1 MIATWG
7 GRHASATPL
16 RILPNPRR
24 MDTLAWS
31 VNGRDVSFRTSFDV
45 PTEIGGYVVVHTP
58 SGARLL
64 TQVHHRRAIDSANSA
79 RLIEGEGRVIRR
91 LDCDEPVGAFD
102 EGALNQAVA
111 DDVADVSLPA
121 SADSVAL
128 RVGSLTTPA
137 VPAGFRAAGFS
148 RHTFLC
154 GQSGSGKTYSM
165 GVLLERVL
173 LDTTLPMIIVDPN
186 SDHVHL
192 GRRRDGGVME
202 NGPVIVAG
210 ADADV
215 ALRVH
220 LSDLTIDEQALTIAL
235 DPIGDAAEFSAFV
248 EAIDAVG
255 AIRYGMRDIARIV
268 GAKTDEV
275 NLRLAQRIA
284 NLGVAHWSVWANEGE
299 SSLVD
304 IGANWRTL
312 VLDVGSLD
320 NDAERAVVS
329 LALLGF
335 MRRRAQKRS
344 VLIVIDEAHNVC
356 PPTSHSAL
364 GAQVTDYAVWIAG
377 EGRKYGLHLLLATQR
392 PQKIH
397 PNVLSQCDNL
407 LLMRMNSRDD
417 LRELARVFSHVP
429 EQMINE
435 STSFTQGEMLAS
447 GPIVRS
453 PLRLQMGTR
462 LTPEGGADL
471 PTDWA
476 KPQ

>member
-1 MIATWG
+1 
-7 GRHASATPL
+7 
-16 RILPNPRR
+16 

-31 VNGRDVSFRTSFDV
+31 VNGRDVSFRTSFDF
-45 PTEIGGYVVVHTP
+45 PTEIGGYVVVRTP
-58 SGARLL
+58 HDARLL
-64 TQVHHRRAIDSANSA
+64 TQVHFRHATESSDSDRRMITGGGN
-79 RLIEGEGRVIRR
+79 VIRR
-91 LDCDEPVGAFD
+91 LDTDETVGSFD
-102 EGALNQAVA
+102 NGTLVA
-111 DDVADVSLPA
+111 ATAADVASIALP
-121 SADSVAL
+121 SSNESVAL
-128 RVGSLTTPA
+128 EVGRLTKPA

-173 LDTTLPMIIVDPN
+173 MDTTLPMIIVDPN

-192 GRRRDGGVME
+192 GVRRDGGRM
-202 NGPVIVAG
+202 NGGPVIVAG
-210 ADADV
+210 NNPGANV

-220 LSDLTIDEQALTIAL
+220 LSDLLVAEQALTISL
-235 DPIGDAAEFSAFV
+235 DPIRDAAEYGAFV
-248 EAIDAVG
+248 EAIS
-255 AIRYGMRDIARIV
+255 AIGTDRYGMRDIARV
-268 GAKTDEV
+268 VASQNNDV
-275 NLRLAQRIA
+275 NHRLAQRIT
-284 NLGVAHWSVWANEGE
+284 NLGVADWSIWANEGE

-304 IGANWRTL
+304 VGADWRVL
-312 VLDVGSLD
+312 ILDVGSLH
-320 NDAERAVVS
+320 NDAERAIVS

-356 PPTSHSAL
+356 PPRSSSVL
-364 GAQVTDYAVWIAG
+364 GERVTDYAVWIAG
-377 EGRKYGLHLLLATQR
+377 EGRKFGLHLLLATQR
-392 PQKIH
+392 PQKVH

-417 LRELARVFSHVP
+417 LRELGHVFSHVP
-429 EQMINE
+429 EGMINE

-453 PLRLQMGTR
+453 PLRLQMGAR

-476 KPQ
+476 RPQ

>member
-1 MIATWG
+1 
-7 GRHASATPL
+7 
-16 RILPNPRR
+16 
-24 MDTLAWS
+24 MDTVAWS
-31 VNGRDVSFRTSFDV
+31 VNGRDVSFHTSFDFR
-45 PTEIGGYVVVHTP
+45 TEIGGYVVVRTP
-58 SGARLL
+58 RGARLL
-64 TQVHHRRAIDSANSA
+64 TQVHHRRAIDSANA
-79 RLIEGEGRVIRR
+79 THLIEGEGRVIRR
-91 LDCDEPVGAFD
+91 LDRDDPVGAFD
-102 EGALNQAVA
+102 GGTLNEVVA
-111 DDVADVSLPA
+111 DDVAAVALPA
-121 SADSVAL
+121 TADSVAL
-128 RVGSLTTPA
+128 GVGTLTNPG
-137 VPAGFRAAGFS
+137 VSAGFRAAGLS

-202 NGPVIVAG
+202 NGPIVVAG
-210 ADADV
+210 TDADV

-220 LSDLTIDEQALTIAL
+220 LSDLTVDEQALTVAL
-235 DPIGDAAEFSAFV
+235 DPIHDAAEYAAFV
-248 EAIDAVG
+248 EAINAVG
-255 AIRYGMRDIARIV
+255 VTRYGMRDIARIV
-268 GAKTDEV
+268 GTKTDGV
-275 NLRLAQRIA
+275 NQRLAQRIA
-284 NLGVAHWSVWANEGE
+284 NLGVAGWGVWANEGE

-304 IGANWRTL
+304 VGTDWRAL

-356 PPTSHSAL
+356 PPVSTSAL
-364 GAQVTDYAVWIAG
+364 SARVTDYAVWIAG

-429 EQMINE
+429 EGMINE

-476 KPQ
+476 TPQ

>member
-1 MIATWG
+1 
-7 GRHASATPL
+7 
-16 RILPNPRR
+16 

-45 PTEIGGYVVVHTP
+45 ATEIGGYVVVQTP
-58 SGARLL
+58 QGARLL
-64 TQVHHRRAIDSANSA
+64 TQVHDRQPVEVADAAHMIN
-79 RLIEGEGRVIRR
+79 GHGRVIRR
-91 LDCDEPVGAFD
+91 LDTDKPVGAFD
-102 EGALNQAVA
+102 NGSLIEVAA
-111 DDVADVSLPA
+111 DDVATVALPA

-128 RVGSLTTPA
+128 EVGRLTEPA
-137 VPAGFRAAGFS
+137 VSAGFRAAGFS

-192 GRRRDGGVME
+192 GRRRDGGTMAG
-202 NGPVIVAG
+202 GPVIVAG
-210 ADADV
+210 RNADV
-215 ALRVH
+215 GLRVH
-220 LSDLTIDEQALTIAL
+220 LSDLTIPEQALTIAL
-235 DPIGDAAEFSAFV
+235 DPVADAAEYGAFV
-248 EAIDAVG
+248 QAIDAIG
-255 AIRYGMRDIARIV
+255 ADRYGMRDVARV
-268 GAKTDEV
+268 VAAKADEV
-275 NLRLAQRIA
+275 NRRLAQRIT
-284 NLGVAHWSVWANEGE
+284 NLDVAEWSIWANEGE
-299 SSLVD
+299 TSLVD
-304 IGANWRTL
+304 VGGDWRAL

-335 MRRRAQKRS
+335 MRRRPQKRS

-356 PPTSHSAL
+356 PPTSTSAL
-364 GAQVTDYAVWIAG
+364 SKQVTDYAVWIAG

-429 EQMINE
+429 EGMINE

-476 KPQ
+476 RPR